1 VTWNLED
8 RVMIFHNYDS
18 RNGMTAKAGEA
29 RDPIATRAT
38 HASALRGLLDQANG
52 CRILLREDEAEA
64 IEDAIALYEFG
75 DEGEV
80 TT

>member
-1 VTWNLED
+1 
-8 RVMIFHNYDS
+8 MS
-18 RNGMTAKAGEA
+18 QAGEA
-29 RDPIATRAT
+29 REPIATRPSHAT
-38 HASALRGLLDQANG
+38 ALRGLLKQAQG